1 MKKSGKRQNN
11 DKISTIIEN
20 DIIANASVLDEH
32 IKEEE
37 EKHNFQWIYNTIL
50 NDPKYDDLSYEE
62 KYNLFENCC
71 GYLKNDE
78 EEEDEEDEEDE
89 KLYMYFLSLEN
100 DKMFLHTDYKKEH
113 DEILKIC
120 ERDYEFVKICKPIK
134 VVFLLEIEDLY
145 DIDKYVKI
153 FMHMFGINEIRGGS
167 YIEPNLPEYLIK
179 FIEYEKKITE
189 VGFYKKKK

>member
-1 MKKSGKRQNN
+1 MKKSGKKQNN

-50 NDPKYDDLSYEE
+50 NDSKYDDLSYEE
-62 KYNLFENCC
+62 KYNLFESCC
-71 GYLKNDE
+71 EYLNKEDQDE
-78 EEEDEEDEEDE
+78 YIEEKE

-100 DKMFLHTDYKKEH
+100 DKMFLHTDYKKEY
-113 DEILKIC
+113 DEILEIC
-120 ERDYEFVKICKPIK
+120 EKKYEFVQICKPIK
-134 VVFLLEIEDLY
+134 IVFLLEINDLY

-179 FIEYEKKITE
+179 SIEHEKKITDI
-189 VGFYKKKK
+189 GIYKKKK